1 METNTPPGIKDKIQ
15 TTGRQERQKLRNVVS
30 PPGKKGLWLRKLNDR
45 QLSEVYHRLKMG
57 QAPYR
62 VVKIAQVDWGVM
74 RKSQPA
80 SLNRGM
86 VVFRDKVVGEITAEA
101 GRHNKEEKKR
111 FNAVATRKGARSVEK
126 LNSLGRLRWLI
137 NTQTER
143 LVLLR
148 SKEKSTNMPL
158 MMTEK
163 TVEVLGGL
171 LENLIKHEIALG
183 LRDAKPSELSTSVKN
198 YFDAMLRKVDGDPLT
213 GGSGGNVMI
222 SAANKMLE
230 AVSKDA
236 VLMTINED
244 GGYDIAD
251 AAESGESE
259 TGSV

>member
-15 TTGRQERQKLRNVVS
+15 VTARQEMQRLRSFVS

-45 QLSEVYHRLKMG
+45 QLAEVYHRLKIG
-57 QAPYR
+57 QPAYR
-62 VVKIAQVDWGVM
+62 VVKIAQFDWGVM

-80 SLNRGM
+80 SLNRAM
-86 VVFRDKVVGEITAEA
+86 VLFKEKVVGEIKLE
-101 GRHNKEEKKR
+101 GDRHNKEDKKK
-111 FNAVATRKGARSVEK
+111 FLARSTKKGERSVKK

-137 NTQTER
+137 NVQTER

-163 TVEVLGGL
+163 TVEVLGDL
-171 LENLIKHEIALG
+171 LEKLIKHEIALG
-183 LRDAKPSELSTSVKN
+183 LRDAKPSELSESVKK
-198 YFDAMLRKVDGDPLT
+198 YFDAMLKKVDGDPLA

-230 AVSKDA
+230 AVAQDA

-251 AAESGESE
+251 AAESGESR
-259 TGSV
+259 TGSA